1 MSQIHFHEDFYIPV
15 LKGSKTQTAR
25 IDEACP
31 ELGTGTAI
39 FDHGKSIPIE
49 ITSVSYKSFDE
60 MSLEEAHKDGFKS
73 KDELWYALLTFYPD
87 LQKSDLLM
95 LVEFK
100 RVVI

>member
-25 IDEACP
+25 FDEPVP
-31 ELGTGTAI
+31 ELGAGTAI

-49 ITSVSYKSFDE
+49 ITAVSYKNFEE
-60 MSLEEAHKDGFKS
+60 MSLEEVHKDGFKS

-100 RVVI
+100 RVLI